1 MEVGKIS
8 EGIAATIELL
18 ESIPVRGLDIEVVG
32 FGLLTAI
39 KNLKT
44 INQAVIKAENG
55 EPFIQEEENTIPDIQ
70 PAQMDVELEDGD
82 RA

>member
-18 ESIPVRGLDIEVVG
+18 ETIPVRGRDIEAVG
-32 FGLLTAI
+32 FGLYTAI
-39 KNLKT
+39 KNLKL

-55 EPFIQEEENTIPDIQ
+55 EPFTESVPDIK
-70 PAQMDVELEDGD
+70 PAQEDEPEEGD